1 MRLWRVWLLIP
12 LFLLSSCQLLKRH
25 PPGAKERTRA
35 ERLMEEGK
43 NAEALSWYK
52 KALQKNPQDLDTLM
66 GLGKVHQRLGNY
78 EDARSTL
85 NQVITL
91 SPESGHAKEAR
102 QLLEQLPV
110 PVDEAIRERY
120 KGLYSLLGEK
130 ELRVQ
135 KPPQYRKEVS
145 AEAIDF
151 YNRGLAATRQGKWDL
166 AIGYLTKAT
175 ELDDTFAPTYTVLG
189 VAYMKKGMY
198 DHALNFLREAVQ
210 RDPRNVEARFN
221 LALIYEG
228 KGMWELARQQ
238 YMDLVPLNVNNP
250 LVHTRLGIVLMELG
264 NGGSARAQWS
274 LASTLDPNFIPARL
288 LLAKSYADVG
298 PAGYVVINQTVEY
311 DPDQHRA
318 SISAETTEIPDFT
331 FFDAAVREYRS
342 ILHIQPNLAAA
353 HYGLGTTV
361 ARAVQFF
368 VPLWYWDNNDHRDP
382 YNGALRPKMSL
393 REMLDIAERHLRKAV
408 QLAPQNATY
417 HVNLAVV
424 YAEEGKIKQAVHHL
438 NLARKLN
445 PRLLAADGILGVLTS
460 YMGAPAKASSLYGRI
475 GHDHPDHIRATE
487 ALGFLQPISAQT
499 PQEPVLP
506 GAGPFGSTGGA
517 QAAPP
522 TGGSAAGQ
530 GGPGQPLPTTL
541 AVPEG

>member
-1 MRLWRVWLLIP
+1 
-12 LFLLSSCQLLKRH
+12 
-25 PPGAKERTRA
+25 
-35 ERLMEEGK
+35 MEEGK
-43 NAEALSWYK
+43 SAEALEWYK
-52 KALQKNPQDLDTLM
+52 KALQKNPRDLDTLI
-66 GLGKVHQRLGNY
+66 GLGKVQQRLGNY

-85 NQVITL
+85 NQVLAL
-91 SPESGHAKEAR
+91 SPESGHAKEAKK
-102 QLLEQLPV
+102 LLEQLPA
-110 PVDEAIRERY
+110 PVDEAIRGRY

-151 YNRGLAATRQGKWDL
+151 YNRGLLAAKQGKWDL
-166 AIGYLTKAT
+166 AIGFLTKAT

-210 RDPRNVEARFN
+210 RDPRNIEARFN

-238 YMDLVPLNVNNP
+238 YMELVPLNVNNP

-298 PAGYVVINQTVEY
+298 PADYVVINQTVEY
-311 DPDQHRA
+311 DADQHRA
-318 SISAETTEIPDFT
+318 TVSAQTTEIPDFT

-368 VPLWYWDNNDHRDP
+368 VPLWYWDNQDHRDP

-393 REMLDIAERHLRKAV
+393 REMLDVAERHLRKAV
-408 QLAPQNATY
+408 QLDPKNATY
-417 HVNLAVV
+417 HTNLAVV
-424 YAEEGKIKQAVHHL
+424 YAEQGKLKQAVHHL
-438 NLARKLN
+438 QVAKRLD

-475 GHDHPDHIRATE
+475 GHDRPDHIRATE

-499 PQEPVLP
+499 RQEPVLP
-506 GAGPFGSTGGA
+506 GASPFGSAG
-517 QAAPP
+517 QAAEGLGGTQP
-522 TGGSAAGQ
+522 TAGQ
-530 GGPGQPLPTTL
+530 GVPGQSAPTSL
-541 AVPEG
+541 AVPGG